1 MEAMANSC
9 DSIPNCS
16 AYRLYCFRV
25 EFGNSGF
32 ICKSD
37 NTGIHKHGL
46 RTMFEPSPLRVSA
59 MTIFGTLSEKPDL
72 QKMFDEGEIVPY
84 WWIGEGIIKIEV
96 AGKRKGMCKEEILH
110 STIKPRKPFFNQWS
124 IVFRLCLDPVLNVY
138 KEVNIKLFQNGGFQM
153 TGITSEE
160 MAQSAIQKLILMNC
174 ANGNSKGIWP
184 SVPTITKFCV
194 CMMNSDYKVGKII
207 RRDKL
212 YRILVETFGLRCS
225 YEPAMYQGVNTKFF
239 WNNTRTADSPPGIC
253 ACPTPCIGNGS
264 GYGIGN
270 CKKITISPFRTGS
283 VIITGG
289 HNMTQLTDAYN
300 FINSVIKENMKE
312 VLRDDIDAQVAT
324 NANAKSKTKSKVQL
338 VTTSDILF
346 HKMRTSP
353 RNMITL

>member
-1 MEAMANSC
+1 M
-9 DSIPNCS
+9 
-16 AYRLYCFRV
+16 FV
-25 EFGNSGF
+25 
-32 ICKSD
+32 K
-37 NTGIHKHGL
+37 
-46 RTMFEPSPLRVSA
+46 MFEPTPLRVSA
-59 MTIFGTLSEKPDL
+59 MTIFGSLSEKPNI
-72 QKMFDEGEIVPY
+72 QQMFNVGHIIPY

-96 AGKRKGMCKEEILH
+96 SGKRKGICKEEILH
-110 STIKPRKPFFNQWS
+110 SFIKSRKPFFNQWS
-124 IVFRLCLDPVLNVY
+124 IVFRLCIDPAINLY

-153 TGITSEE
+153 TGITSEQ
-160 MAQSAIQKLILMNC
+160 MAYSAIHKLIQMNSG
-174 ANGNSKGIWP
+174 NGNEKGIWP

-239 WNNTRTADSPPGIC
+239 WNNTRPSGSPPGIC
-253 ACPTPCIGNGS
+253 ACPTFCIGNGS

-289 HNMTQLTDAYN
+289 HNMTQLMDAYN
-300 FINSVIKENMKE
+300 FINSVIKENMSE
-312 VLRDDIDAQVAT
+312 VLRDDDIEE
-324 NANAKSKTKSKVQL
+324 KESKTKTKPKTKTKNNLKIPL

-353 RNMITL
+353 RNTVTL